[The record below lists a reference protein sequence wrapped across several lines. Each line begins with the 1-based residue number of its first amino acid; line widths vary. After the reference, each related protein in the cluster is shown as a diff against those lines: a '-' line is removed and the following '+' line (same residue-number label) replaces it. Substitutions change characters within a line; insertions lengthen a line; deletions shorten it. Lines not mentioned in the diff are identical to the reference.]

1 MEGIIGMDMP
11 LASLYML
18 SLGKKNRDGSSSSS
32 LYARPSLIM
41 NFSPSTATIF
51 ADSSSALNVGVC
63 SETKVSVAAGCSGDG
78 DVRVS
83 GFATLSVAWLLS
95 KITSLSCHRIFVFI
109 SRFVHGLVCM
119 YVSLTDVDVQRLQS
133 NKNFS
138 I

>member
-83 GFATLSVAWLLS
+83 GFANTSNAIGSMAIVKNNFFIMSSDFCVYFKVCAWLGL
-95 KITSLSCHRIFVFI
+95 HV
-109 SRFVHGLVCM
+109 RFFDGCGCPKVA
-119 YVSLTDVDVQRLQS
+119 
-133 NKNFS
+133 K
-138 I
+138 